1 MRHNK
6 PRYISNSDRKKKVKR
21 VRPVEMVVEEAR
33 VDVEE
38 KHQQDRDYIDE
49 RQQGEDQER
58 FHPRNV
64 SSLCCEMGSEGVFLE
79 DHLSQPSDT
88 PFKLAVK
95 I

>member
-1 MRHNK
+1 
-6 PRYISNSDRKKKVKR
+6 VKR

-58 FHPRNV
+58 
-64 SSLCCEMGSEGVFLE
+64 SSSKECVITVL
-79 DHLSQPSDT
+79 
-88 PFKLAVK
+88 
-95 I
+95 